1 MATGKGILKVSR
13 TNKGKIFVEI
23 DRLNNRPP
31 MPLSYVVFPNTDLN
45 GRECEYETNDKGIFL
60 SIKVDGK
67 EVWSRAVAT
76 APATTPMPAPD
87 GSKFHDSFSMAHTCL
102 PKDVR
107 NLQMADTDNFYLK
120 LQRAA
125 RYEQWKDSYKFT
137 FYKNDHRQ
145 REYFEIK
152 ANYGHLKNNFDALCQ
167 RQAQQAER
175 LFPGNSRSILLQ
187 PQWRMVLGLGGESV
201 YETNMTLHHLYG
213 MPYLPASS
221 IKGVL
226 RSWIISQ
233 IFAQPENVPNDE
245 KDFPLVNA
253 EFRAITGSKLF
264 CKIFGC
270 PEDGERAI
278 FKDTRPLKEIKNGK
292 EVYVYADKE
301 HSALGN
307 AHQGIVT
314 FFDGLPTAPPK
325 IKTDVMNPHYKD
337 WYKDLGYAAPT
348 DTQRTNPVHFLTVSN
363 ENDLKFQTYIGVGA
377 GNPKLK
383 DVSDD
388 YLKFLSDSHL
398 NGDSTV
404 ADLVKFWLEKSLS
417 EHGIGSKT
425 AVNYGHLTPLT
436 ASR

>member
-1 MATGKGILKVSR
+1 MATGKGILKVNR

-31 MPLSYVVFPNTDLN
+31 MPLSYVVLPDTTLN
-45 GRECEYETNDKGIFL
+45 GKECEYEANEKGIFL
-60 SIKVDGK
+60 SIKVEGK
-67 EVWSRAVAT
+67 EVWSRAVAV
-76 APATTPMPAPD
+76 APSSPQALASD
-87 GSKFHDSFSMAHTCL
+87 GSKYPDSFSLSHTCL

-107 NLQMADTDNFYLK
+107 GLPMKDTDNFYLK

-187 PQWRMVLGLGGESV
+187 PQWRFVLGLGGESV

-233 IFAQPENVPNDE
+233 VFAQEDNVPDHE
-245 KDFPLVNA
+245 KEFPLVNA
-253 EFRAITGSKLF
+253 EYRAITGSKLF
-264 CKIFGC
+264 CTIFGC
-270 PEDGERAI
+270 PEDGQKVI
-278 FKDTRPLKEIKNGK
+278 FRDARLRKEIKDGK
-292 EVYVYADKE
+292 EKYAYADKE
-301 HSALGN
+301 SSALGS

-314 FFDGLPTAPPK
+314 FFDGLPTVAPV

-337 WYKDLGYAAPT
+337 WYKDIGYSAPT
-348 DTQRTNPVHFLTVSN
+348 DTQRTNPIHFLTVN
-363 ENDLKFQTYIGVGA
+363 DENGLQFQTHIGVSE

-383 DVSDD
+383 DISDD
-388 YLKFLSDSHL
+388 YGRFLPGSNL
-398 NGDSTV
+398 NGDHSL
-404 ADLVKFWLEKSLS
+404 ADLVKFWLEKALS

-425 AVNYGHLTPLT
+425 AVGYGFMKADSST
-436 ASR
+436 